1 MANRDLQLLTDAAK
15 LLRPILGE
23 LVFMTARGNDQN
35 ARASTDQSRVPR
47 SMTNAT
53 KK

>member
-23 LVFMTARGNDQN
+23 LVFLTARGNDQN
-35 ARASTDQSRVPR
+35 ARRAPIKAGCPAV
-47 SMTNAT
+47 
-53 KK
+53 